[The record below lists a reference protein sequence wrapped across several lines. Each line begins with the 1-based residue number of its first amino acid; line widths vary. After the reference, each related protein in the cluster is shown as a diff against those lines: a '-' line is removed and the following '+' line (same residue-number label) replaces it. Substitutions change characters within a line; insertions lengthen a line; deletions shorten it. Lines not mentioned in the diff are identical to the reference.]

1 MKKLL
6 FAALEICLVETI
18 QALSPYV
25 SMPDPNHPEQHM
37 FNGIIT
43 KYALIND
50 STYKWYR
57 SSQSSYTP
65 SAENKLAMEQAKN
78 NNIQF
83 LVFGCTWFEDTQF
96 VLPKF
101 FKWQEQA
108 GFPDAGISMFAVDRN
123 KKTIGGI
130 TDGLGITNVPTIIVM
145 KNGKEVGRVIEYGK
159 TGQWD
164 KELAELLK

>member
-6 FAALEICLVETI
+6 FAAFAVCVFETTHA
-18 QALSPYV
+18 QSPYV
-25 SMPDPNHPEQHM
+25 SLPDPNHPKEHM

-50 STYKWYR
+50 SSYKWYR
-57 SSQSSYTP
+57 SSQSSYNP
-65 SAENKLAMEQAKN
+65 SPENKLAMEQAKN
-78 NNIQF
+78 NNLKF
-83 LVFGCTWFEDTQF
+83 VVFGGTWCEDTHF

-108 GFPDAGISMFAVDRN
+108 GFPDAGVSVFAVDRN
-123 KKTIGGI
+123 KKTIGG
-130 TDGLGITNVPTIIVM
+130 TTEALGITNVPTIIVM
-145 KNGKEVGRVIEYGK
+145 KNGKEVGRVVEYGK

-164 KELAELLK
+164 KELAEMLK